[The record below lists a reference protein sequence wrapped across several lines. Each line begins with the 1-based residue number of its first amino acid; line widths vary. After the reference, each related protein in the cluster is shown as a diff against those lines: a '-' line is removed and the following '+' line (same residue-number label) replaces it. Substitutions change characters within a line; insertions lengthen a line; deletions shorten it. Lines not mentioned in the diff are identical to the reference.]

1 MATEE
6 ARIDFFEITKCGYY
20 ERGSSAPSFGSLSEV
35 LGNFRNWAFAPG
47 MEIGQTCTYALSDA
61 SDILRT
67 FCLDHSVSSNEELLL
82 ATWNETETLN
92 GSFASLN
99 PAARPGN
106 PDLDVKRIPS
116 GNIPGY
122 PSYFW
127 FLPRQS
133 LLATIR
139 ISGRLTGK
147 RGLHKLLS
155 EYLAKLSPNVACSED
170 GEISGYVRS
179 HGDQPRMLYPSI
191 DWHPR
196 RKPAEIEFIRGNFRE
211 IRRIVRKND
220 LELSS
225 ADDAEL
231 MEKLLRNLGIR
242 LNLLP
247 REGTREVLRFKA
259 EIDFSPTEEEL
270 DQVIAEWERGLDSG
284 SKWDNIGFE
293 IKGSPS
299 THWLSHSL
307 VNTSVSIDIARDSN
321 GLASAESV
329 MRGLQT
335 ERAVI
340 MASLD

>member
-6 ARIDFFEITKCGYY
+6 ARVDFFQITKCGYF
-20 ERGSSAPSFGSLSEV
+20 ERGSSSPSFGLLSEV
-35 LGNFRNWAFAPG
+35 LRSFRTWAFAPG
-47 MEIGQTCTYALSDA
+47 MEIGQTCTYALSDV

-67 FCLDHSVSSNEELLL
+67 FCLDHFVSGDEELLL

-99 PAARPGN
+99 PAAPPGN
-106 PDLDVKRIPS
+106 PDLDIKKIPS

-127 FLPRQS
+127 FLPRQN

-139 ISGRLTGK
+139 ISGKLSGK

-155 EYLAKLSPNVACSED
+155 EYLAKLSPHVACNED
-170 GEISGYVRS
+170 GEISGYVRA
-179 HGDQPRMLYPSI
+179 HGDQPRLLYPSI
-191 DWHPR
+191 EWHPR
-196 RKPAEIEFIRGNFRE
+196 RRPAQIEFIRSNFRE

-220 LELSS
+220 LEVSS
-225 ADDAEL
+225 ADDADL
-231 MEKLLRNLGIR
+231 VEKLLRNIGIR

-247 REGTREVLRFKA
+247 GERHHEVLKFKA

-270 DQVIAEWERGLDSG
+270 EQVIAEWEGGLDSG

-293 IKGSPS
+293 FKGSS
-299 THWLSHSL
+299 VVHWLSHSL
-307 VNTSVSIDIARDSN
+307 VNANVLIDIDRNSN

-329 MRGLQT
+329 MNGLQA
-335 ERAVI
+335 ERAAI

>member
-1 MATEE
+1 
-6 ARIDFFEITKCGYY
+6 
-20 ERGSSAPSFGSLSEV
+20 
-35 LGNFRNWAFAPG
+35 

-61 SDILRT
+61 SDMLRT
-67 FCLDHSVSSNEELLL
+67 FCLDHSVSGNEELLL

-106 PDLDVKRIPS
+106 PDLDVKRVPS

-127 FLPRQS
+127 FLPMQS

-191 DWHPR
+191 YWHPR
-196 RKPAEIEFIRGNFRE
+196 RKPAEIEFIRSNFRE
-211 IRRIVRKND
+211 IRRMVRKND
-220 LELSS
+220 LEVSS

-231 MEKLLRNLGIR
+231 IEKLLRNFGIR

-293 IKGSPS
+293 LKGSPS

-307 VNTSVSIDIARDSN
+307 VNISVSIDIARDSN

-329 MRGLQT
+329 MRGLQA
-335 ERAVI
+335 ERAAI